1 MVPGARPHRHPWTAR
16 DGMSALTL
24 DPAIACLVVA
34 CTVLLFAA
42 AALHKLQA
50 PRRFEE
56 IFAAYGLLPL
66 AFGRRASRAVPLLE
80 AVVAGGLL
88 FTGSRTAAACMGV
101 GLLLG
106 YAGAIAV
113 NLRRGRRDLACGCGG
128 PDDRRPIASWMVWRN
143 IGIAVLLA
151 AVLLPWSPRP
161 LVLTDAVTIGF
172 GTASGALLYLCLDR
186 LLGRTGRLTDE
197 LRIHP

>member
-1 MVPGARPHRHPWTAR
+1 MVPEARPHRHPRTAR
-16 DGMSALTL
+16 DGMAALTL
-24 DPAIACLVVA
+24 DPAIALLVVV
-34 CTVLLFAA
+34 CTALLFAA

-88 FTGSRTAAACMGV
+88 FAGSRTAAACVGI

-151 AVLLPWSPRP
+151 AALLPWSGRP

-172 GTASGALLYLCLDR
+172 GTATGALLYLCLDT
-186 LLGRTGRLTDE
+186 LLGRTGRVTGE
-197 LRIHP
+197 LQIHP